1 MITKIH
7 DPYNIRE
14 DPKMYFL
21 SKALDPNYVT
31 LLLSDMMS
39 KVCDI
44 LPVSNIC
51 LSNINVLRYKPT
63 KRCLIEYIIKYN
75 NKNDKSVFIKLL
87 GKTSNHGT
95 GLTTYKLAKYLW
107 NSGFDSQSNDLV
119 SIPQPIG
126 TIPEIKM
133 WFQTKILGKSPIES
147 INLKGQESIKLFQRI
162 AFAIHKIHKKNI
174 LVDKRKHTLNDEMRI
189 LEKRL
194 SLVSEENP
202 QWKYR
207 LEDILNGC
215 YNISKY
221 LSYPKKTSI
230 HRDFYHDQI
239 MVDNRDRIYIL
250 DLDLY
255 CEGDPAIDIGNF
267 KAHLDELFIRNE
279 NELSLFFSNLGKIL
293 VDQYLLLSNLSNR
306 LSINIYEIL
315 SLVRHISI
323 SREFPDRLN
332 STEKL
337 ISVCK
342 KKIDL
347 LIEDQINK

>member
-1 MITKIH
+1 MTTKIH
-7 DPYNIRE
+7 DPYNVSE
-14 DPKMYFL
+14 DPKMSFL
-21 SKALDPNYVT
+21 YKALDPNYIAV
-31 LLLSDMMS
+31 LLLEMISTTC
-39 KVCDI
+39 KP
-44 LPVSNIC
+44 LPLNNIC
-51 LSNINVLRYKPT
+51 LSNINVLRYKPS
-63 KRCLIEYIIKYN
+63 KRCLIEYTIKYN
-75 NKNDKSVFIKLL
+75 NKNARPEFLKLL
-87 GKTSNHGT
+87 GKTSYHSND
-95 GLTTYKLAKYLW
+95 LTTYKLAQNLW
-107 NSGFDSQSNDLV
+107 NSGFDSKSSDLV

-133 WFQTKILGKSPIES
+133 WFQTKIPGKSPLES
-147 INLKGQESIKLFQRI
+147 INLPGYDSIKLFKRI

-174 LVDKRKHTLNDEMRI
+174 IVDKRKHTLSDEMRI

-194 SLVSEENP
+194 TLVSEENP
-202 QWKYR
+202 HWKYR
-207 LEDILNGC
+207 LEDILKDC

-239 MVDNRDRIYIL
+239 IIDNRDRIYIL

-255 CEGDPAIDIGNF
+255 CEGDPAIDVGNF

-279 NELSLFFSNLGKIL
+279 NESNLFFSNLGKIL
-293 VDQYLLLSNLSNR
+293 IDQYLMLSNLTNR

-323 SREFPDRLN
+323 SREFPDRKN

-347 LIEDQINK
+347 IKDQVNKY

>member
-1 MITKIH
+1 MKTKIH
-7 DPYNIRE
+7 DPYNIGE

-31 LLLSDMMS
+31 LLLSDMIS
-39 KVCDI
+39 KAYDH
-44 LPVSNIC
+44 LPVSDIC
-51 LSNINVLRYKPT
+51 LSNINVLRYKPN

-75 NKNDKSVFIKLL
+75 NKNDKPEFIKLL

-95 GLTTYKLAKYLW
+95 GLTTYKLAQYLW

-133 WFQTKILGKSPIES
+133 WFQTKILGKSLIES
-147 INLKGQESIKLFQRI
+147 INLKGHDSINLFQKI

-174 LVDKRKHTLNDEMRI
+174 LVDKREHTINDEMRI

-194 SLVSEENP
+194 SLVSEENL

-207 LEDILNGC
+207 LEDILNKC

-239 MVDNRDRIYIL
+239 IVDNKDRIYIL

-267 KAHLDELFIRNE
+267 KAHLDELFIRKE
-279 NELSLFFSNLGKIL
+279 NELSLFLLNLGKIL
-293 VDQYLLLSNLSNR
+293 VDQYLMLSNLSNR

-315 SLVRHISI
+315 SLVRHISL

-337 ISVCK
+337 MSVCE
-342 KKIDL
+342 KKIYL
-347 LIEDQINK
+347 LTENLLNK